1 MDSPEA
7 AQAPW
12 MDDAI
17 AANTNANRWAVLNEQ
32 YGMTVSQ

>member
-1 MDSPEA
+1 MVSPEA

-17 AANTNANRWAVLNEQ
+17 AANTNANNWTVLNEQ
-32 YGMTVSQ
+32 CGMTVSQ